1 MCLRASA
8 AFALAL
14 CLLGA
19 SQTHADDDPE
29 PPGKGGA
36 LLRQLKG
43 KWTSVRQVAKGRERK
58 DARLT
63 DEFDGD
69 KLTLDNG
76 RTKTVFKVKVDAR
89 QRPAVLERTGQGEK
103 ATTRLFFKI
112 EKGELY
118 LAGDF
123 GDSKADKDFSGKSGS
138 MAVLK
143 REKK

>member
-1 MCLRASA
+1 VIARVLAAACVLAACSA
-8 AFALAL
+8 LLAR
-14 CLLGA
+14 
-19 SQTHADDDPE
+19 ADDDPE

-36 LLRQLKG
+36 LLRELKG
-43 KWTSVRQVAKGRERK
+43 KWTAVRSVAKGRERK
-58 DARLT
+58 DVRFT
-63 DEFDGD
+63 YEFDGD

-76 RTKTVFKVKVDAR
+76 STKTVFKVKVDAR
-89 QRPAVLERTGQGEK
+89 KKPAVLERTRQGEK
-103 ATTRLFFKI
+103 TAKLFFKI

-123 GDSKADKDFSGKSGS
+123 GESKADKDFSGNSGS

>member
-1 MCLRASA
+1 MCVRAAA

-19 SQTHADDDPE
+19 SQACADDDPE
-29 PPGKGGA
+29 PPGKGSA
-36 LLRQLKG
+36 LLRELKG
-43 KWTSVRQVAKGRERK
+43 KWTSVRQVSNGRERK
-58 DARLT
+58 DGRLT
-63 DEFDGD
+63 YEFDGD

-76 RTKTVFKVKVDAR
+76 STKTVFKVKVDAR

-103 ATTRLFFKI
+103 TARLFFKI

-123 GDSKADKDFSGKSGS
+123 GESKADKDFSGKSGS